1 MDLGELAWVE
11 RSNMIENG
19 IPAFTGGVFDGLEY
33 KLVLSPD
40 TGRVWLDR
48 NLGATRVATLSADTE
63 ARGYFYQWGR
73 NDDGHEFSSS
83 TTSTIRAT
91 SITPAKNAFIKSSS
105 DWTTTDADGTL
116 RTAAWADGGVNDICP
131 VGFSVPTEEELKKD
145 TFKLL
150 ASDRVH
156 MWIVLEDCILPSV

>member
-1 MDLGELAWVE
+1 MD
-11 RSNMIENG
+11 
-19 IPAFTGGVFDGLEY
+19 FCC
-33 KLVLSPD
+33 
-40 TGRVWLDR
+40 
-48 NLGATRVATLSADTE
+48 
-63 ARGYFYQWGR
+63 GYFYQWGR

-131 VGFSVPTEEELKKD
+131 VGFSVPAICVTEAANSWD
-145 TFKLL
+145 FKETIKCFN
-150 ASDRVH
+150 SITCTTR
-156 MWIVLEDCILPSV
+156 IRISVNSIFL